1 MTNDKERMI
10 EWLNRAASDVNSLR
24 RKSRLA
30 KDKKLLIIRQSYNVL
45 YTLTMVAEGKAIMMG
60 IAPPEIKE

>member
-10 EWLNRAASDVNSLR
+10 EWLNRAANDVKSLR
-24 RKSRLA
+24 KKSRLA
-30 KDKKLLIIRQSYNVL
+30 KDKKLNIIRESYGVL

-60 IAPPEIKE
+60 IAPPDIKE